1 MVGTKIGKNQ
11 MTNTAAA
18 RANLAAVSKMLLGNR
33 TLRPSA
39 ALLAGE
45 RLDQLARLRLG
56 QMACDAQA
64 DLVHLTFEEQAG
76 ETVMTDISI
85 FVPRDRICFSHPG
98 CRLWLS
104 PTGSRALLLPQ
115 PHVRGSFRL
124 APGEIIHL
132 PFKPADV
139 DAEQGIARAE
149 ARLRRLVERGVDV
162 AGRVVI
168 NDWPI
173 WQ

>member
-18 RANLAAVSKMLLGNR
+18 RAHLAAVSTMLLGNR

-39 ALLAGE
+39 ALLAGH
-45 RLDQLARLRLG
+45 RLDPLARLRLG
-56 QMACDAQA
+56 QMACDAQT
-64 DLVHLTFEEQAG
+64 DLVHLTFEEQVG

-85 FVPRDRICFSHPG
+85 FLPRGRFCFSHPG

-104 PTGSRALLLPQ
+104 KTGSRALLLPQ

-132 PFKPADV
+132 PFKPN
-139 DAEQGIARAE
+139 DAKQGIARAD
-149 ARLRRLVERGVDV
+149 ARLRRLVERGVNV

-173 WQ
+173 YE

>member
-1 MVGTKIGKNQ
+1 
-11 MTNTAAA
+11 MTNTNTNTAPA
-18 RANLAAVSKMLLGNR
+18 RAHLAAVSTMLLGNR

-39 ALLAGE
+39 ALLAGH
-45 RLDQLARLRLG
+45 RLDPLARLRLG

-64 DLVHLTFEEQAG
+64 DLVHLTVEERAG

-85 FVPRDRICFSHPG
+85 FVPRDRICYSHPG

-104 PTGSRALLLPQ
+104 KAGSRALLLPQ

-132 PFKPADV
+132 PSKPT
-139 DAEQGIARAE
+139 DAEQGIARAD

-162 AGRVVI
+162 ASRVVI

-173 WQ
+173 YE